1 MRKFLENK
9 KNSHGPYS
17 TYSVTEIY
25 DLQRFNIKSN
35 DGNQKQKKET
45 SNTEKNVNDSFGLLR
60 RVDKKS
66 KQRCLI
72 TNK

>member
-1 MRKFLENK
+1 METRNK
-9 KNSHGPYS
+9 
-17 TYSVTEIY
+17 
-25 DLQRFNIKSN
+25 
-35 DGNQKQKKET
+35 KQKKYKKIET